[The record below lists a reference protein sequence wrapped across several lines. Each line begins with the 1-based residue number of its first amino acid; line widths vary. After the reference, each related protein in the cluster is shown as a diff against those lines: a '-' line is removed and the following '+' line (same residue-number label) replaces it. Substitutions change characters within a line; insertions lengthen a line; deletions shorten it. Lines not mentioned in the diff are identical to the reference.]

1 MKTPRLSEFN
11 KKQNYSLVVKV
22 TIGNQ
27 IDTRITVQA
36 GLDTTCLDLIKQLQ
50 QPTKDIY
57 LL

>member
-1 MKTPRLSEFN
+1 MKTPRQSEFN
-11 KKQNYSLVVKV
+11 KRQNNNLVLKV

-50 QPTKDIY
+50 EPTKDVY
-57 LL
+57 LI